1 MSQPDIWGYCR
12 HCDRWFSCD
21 EWFSEDQ
28 VSPLCPTCAAP
39 PSALESEAAR
49 PPNPLSAPGGQ
60 LRGGRRTA
68 AGVDYGTLARV
79 ARVLSELAD
88 LRATPPVLAEEA
100 RHLSTRITSAIEGVD
115 AHHHGRRRAA
125 V

>member
-1 MSQPDIWGYCR
+1 MAQPDIWGYCR

-21 EWFSEDQ
+21 EWFKEDDA
-28 VSPLCPTCAAP
+28 SPLCPTCASP

-49 PPNPLSAPGGQ
+49 PQAAATASGQ
-60 LRGGRRTA
+60 LRGGRHTA

-79 ARVLSELAD
+79 ARVLAELAD

-100 RHLSTRITSAIEGVD
+100 RHLSTKIALALDSVEVHT
-115 AHHHGRRRAA
+115 RRRGAP